1 MLVTKLKNI
10 TYIISSV
17 SKSFAFEWIVENI
30 NASKF
35 KLSFILLNN
44 SNSSLEEYLIHNNIP
59 TYRINYKDKKNIPYA
74 IFQTIKILQSLTT
87 NIVHCHLFDACIVG
101 LTSAKILGIKRRI
114 HTRHN
119 ATIHHM
125 YHPHAVK
132 YDRYIN
138 FLSTDIIAISKN
150 VKEILID
157 LEGVKENKVKLIH
170 HGFKLS
176 EFENI
181 SQDRIQKII
190 TTHFKTEP
198 SYPVIGV
205 ISRYIN
211 WKGIH
216 YIIPAFKE
224 VIKKYPN
231 AHLVLANA
239 DGPCKN
245 EIKKLLSE
253 LPENS
258 YTEINFEED
267 IFALYKLF
275 DVFVH
280 TPIDEHSEAF
290 GQVYI
295 ESMASGI
302 PSVVSLSGI
311 ATDYIKNDYNA
322 IVVPFQNS
330 LAIENGIFN
339 LLENDKLKNDII
351 KHGKEDIKQ
360 LFSIDTMILKL
371 ENLYGE

>member
-1 MLVTKLKNI
+1 M
-10 TYIISSV
+10 
-17 SKSFAFEWIVENI
+17 

-35 KLSFILLNN
+35 KLSFILLND

-59 TYRINYKDKKNIPYA
+59 TYRVNYKNKKNIPSA
-74 IFQTIKILQSLTT
+74 ILQTIKILHTLKTD
-87 NIVHCHLFDACIVG
+87 IVHCHLFDACIVG
-101 LTSAKILGIKRRI
+101 LTSAKILRIKRRI

-119 ATIHHM
+119 ATIHHK

-132 YDRYIN
+132 YDKYIN
-138 FLSTDIIAISKN
+138 FLSTDIVAISEN
-150 VKEILID
+150 VKKILID
-157 LEGVKENKVKLIH
+157 LEGVKENKIKLIH

-181 SQDRIQKII
+181 TQDRIQKII
-190 TTHFKTEP
+190 TKHFKPEP

-205 ISRYIN
+205 ISRYIH

-224 VIKKYPN
+224 VVKKYPK

-239 DGPCKN
+239 DGPYKN
-245 EIKKLLSE
+245 EIKKLLLE
-253 LPENS
+253 LPEHS

-275 DVFVH
+275 NVFVH
-280 TPIDEHSEAF
+280 TPIDKDSEAF

-311 ATDYIKNDYNA
+311 AIDFIENNYNA

-330 LAIENGIFN
+330 TAIENGIIN
-339 LLENDKLKNDII
+339 LLEDDKLKQDII
-351 KHGKEDIKQ
+351 TQGKESITQ
-360 LFSIDTMILKL
+360 LFSLDSMILKL
-371 ENLYGE
+371 EKLYEE